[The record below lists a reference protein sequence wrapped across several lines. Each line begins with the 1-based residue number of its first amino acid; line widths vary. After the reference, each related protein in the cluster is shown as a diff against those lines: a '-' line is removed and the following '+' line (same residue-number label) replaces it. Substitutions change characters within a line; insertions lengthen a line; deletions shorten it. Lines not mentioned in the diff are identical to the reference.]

1 MRATWYEVCVE
12 AIENTRRPFSIA
24 EVWNR
29 LGGGPSLYGLMRL
42 AVYDMVAH
50 GLVRCVRSS
59 VNRTATS
66 GRRCLEWEV
75 VR

>member
-1 MRATWYEVCVE
+1 MIE
-12 AIENTRRPFSIA
+12 AQQRTFAIA
-24 EVWNR
+24 DVWNQ
-29 LGGGPSLYGLMRL
+29 LHGGPTLYGLMRL
-42 AVYDMVAH
+42 AVRDMAAH

-59 VNRTATS
+59 ANRSARC